1 MAQRVNIVMTSD
13 LSGDEGAE
21 SYAFGL
27 DGQDY
32 EIDLTPKEGEALR
45 KALAKYVGAA
55 RQVKGR
61 GGRRKGA
68 AAVKGGPT
76 AAEIREWAQANT
88 DLEVPARG
96 RIPNEVREAYDAAH

>member
-13 LSGDEGAE
+13 LSGDENAE
-21 SYAFGL
+21 PYTFGL

-32 EIDLTPKEGEALR
+32 EIDLTEKEGEALR

-55 RQVKGR
+55 RMVKGR
-61 GGRRKGA
+61 GKGKR

-76 AAEIREWAQANT
+76 AAEIREWAKANT
-88 DLEVPARG
+88 DLEVPDRG
-96 RIPNEVREAYDAAH
+96 RIPGEVREAFDAAH